1 VRVVGGGKGTFIV
14 AAATI
19 LRKKGGLGLAHGLPS
34 RNLKTSLIR
43 SRPPA
48 ADPRS
53 PIQSYARSMTTAK
66 QCSEDYH
73 YTALSQL
80 LFRTTLRRRALPP
93 TIKIQIEA

>member
-1 VRVVGGGKGTFIV
+1 
-14 AAATI
+14 
-19 LRKKGGLGLAHGLPS
+19 
-34 RNLKTSLIR
+34 
-43 SRPPA
+43 
-48 ADPRS
+48 
-53 PIQSYARSMTTAK
+53 MTTAK